1 MHMITNV
8 LLTLL
13 LVVEVAKICLVA
25 DIDAN
30 VMLNKYELKEIRTHA
45 KAIRAH
51 VFQTA
56 LNTIKH
62 GI

>member
-1 MHMITNV
+1 MHMVTNV

-13 LVVEVAKICLVA
+13 LVVEVTKTFLVA
-25 DIDAN
+25 SIDAN
-30 VMLNKYELKEIRTHA
+30 VMLNKYEL